1 VSAEG
6 WYCDPYRLHQHR
18 WFSNGAPTGL
28 VRDGSVEAHDAAPPT
43 PFDGPLVAIEGP
55 EVSFGSDLRRADEAE
70 AGDSE
75 GASDLRRADEAEADG
90 PFDQRAVADAVL
102 DALGRS
108 ASED

>member
-6 WYCDPYRLHQHR
+6 WYHDPYHLHQHR

-28 VRDGSVEAHDAAPPT
+28 VRDGSVESHEEPPPI
-43 PFDGPLVAIEGP
+43 PFDGPLLEVEGP

-70 AGDSE
+70 ADDRDM
-75 GASDLRRADEAEADG
+75 ASDLRRADEAEADG
-90 PFDQRAVADAVL
+90 PFDPRAAADVVL
-102 DALGRS
+102 DALGRF